1 MHCILFEKAERL
13 SGIFLAEVYEGTTYE
28 SAVGLTTITETDI
41 EAIPAKPC
49 VIDDD
54 SFKNY
59 TKDDVVIFDLETTG
73 LGTASS
79 KESSIF

>member
-1 MHCILFEKAERL
+1 MHCIIFEKAERL

-28 SAVGLTTITETDI
+28 SSVGLTTITEADI
-41 EAIPAKPC
+41 EAILAKPC

-59 TKDDVVIFDLETTG
+59 NKDDVVIFDLETTG
-73 LGTASS
+73 LGAASS
-79 KESSIF
+79 KETTIL